1 MGWLSFVALLG
12 WIQFMG
18 HRRDRPGE
26 QEHDYFK
33 PVTVMEHSLEY
44 YFGASRRESVWIAE
58 AFYGVNHQILW

>member
-1 MGWLSFVALLG
+1 
-12 WIQFMG
+12 MG